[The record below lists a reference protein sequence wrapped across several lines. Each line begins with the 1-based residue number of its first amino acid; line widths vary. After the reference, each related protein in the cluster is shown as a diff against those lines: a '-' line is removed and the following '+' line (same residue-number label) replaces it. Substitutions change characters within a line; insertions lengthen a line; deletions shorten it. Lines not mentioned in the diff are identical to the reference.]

1 MKAKLNVYTD
11 PAISEPPPLPS
22 GTSSPATLAS
32 TGGSKTAESGNAA
45 TQETD
50 AGQKESAA
58 AALRGQ
64 AHAVPDEFS
73 LGANYPN
80 PFRTSTQIRFGLP
93 KEAAGQV
100 GSLRPAGPSCG
111 RAGKRK
117 NAGGLSPRASQRRG
131 ALQRRLRLPP
141 RRGLGGIHRH
151 RAHGAGEVKRRERR
165 AHDEERA
172 SSKRRWICSKRSPPK
187 RSSSALATTS
197 ATVASATVEAAGTLV
212 TSERS

>member
-1 MKAKLNVYTD
+1 LKAKLNVYTD

-45 TQETD
+45 TQETN

-80 PFRTSTQIRFGLP
+80 PFRTSTEIRFGLP
-93 KEAAGQV
+93 QAAEV
-100 GSLRPAGPSCG
+100 SLEVYDLLGRRVAVLASERMQAGTACISTARSSPA
-111 RAGKRK
+111 
-117 NAGGLSPRASQRRG
+117 ASTST
-131 ALQRRLRLPP
+131 
-141 RRGLGGIHRH
+141 
-151 RAHGAGEVKRRERR
+151 
-165 AHDEERA
+165 A
-172 SSKRRWICSKRSPPK
+172 SSRIRGDSPTPG
-187 RSSSALATTS
+187 AWCW
-197 ATVASATVEAAGTLV
+197 
-212 TSERS
+212 